1 MHFRLRFQKGG
12 FWFFACHLQN
22 NDCIGVFRG
31 LTIRVFPEK
40 TNMSQIQIKTQTLD
54 GEPMID
60 VRGQWESGALD
71 VLIKAFQKSVGKAR
85 GTLFLRMAELDYLD
99 SAALGVIMFHM
110 NELSKRKARLVILEP
125 SEEMRD
131 ILHTASLDKVLEIR

>member
-1 MHFRLRFQKGG
+1 
-12 FWFFACHLQN
+12 
-22 NDCIGVFRG
+22 
-31 LTIRVFPEK
+31 
-40 TNMSQIQIKTQTLD
+40 MSQIQIKSQQMN

-60 VRGQWESGALD
+60 VRGQWDSGALD
-71 VLIKAFQKSVGKAR
+71 SLIKAFQKNVSKAN
-85 GTLFLRMAELDYLD
+85 TTMFLKMTELDYLD

-125 SEEMRD
+125 SQEMRD

>member
-1 MHFRLRFQKGG
+1 
-12 FWFFACHLQN
+12 
-22 NDCIGVFRG
+22 
-31 LTIRVFPEK
+31 
-40 TNMSQIQIKTQTLD
+40 MSQIQIKSQQMN

-60 VRGQWESGALD
+60 VRGQWDSGALD
-71 VLIKAFQKSVGKAR
+71 SLIKAFQKNVSKANS
-85 GTLFLRMAELDYLD
+85 TMFLKMTELDYLD

-125 SEEMRD
+125 SQEMRD

>member
-1 MHFRLRFQKGG
+1 
-12 FWFFACHLQN
+12 
-22 NDCIGVFRG
+22 
-31 LTIRVFPEK
+31 
-40 TNMSQIQIKTQTLD
+40 MSQIQIKSQQLN

-60 VRGQWESGALD
+60 VRGQWDSGALD
-71 VLIKAFQKSVGKAR
+71 SLIKAFQKNVSKANS
-85 GTLFLRMAELDYLD
+85 TMFLKMSDLDYLD

-125 SEEMRD
+125 SQEMRD